1 MSAMALR
8 DRVFRVTDAPMTWAR
23 AILIG
28 TGIFVLGILFLGQV
42 PSWIIYKFDQEVA
55 LLIEWSAKVP
65 GVADEGLNTIQ
76 IKIVRDLVAN
86 AVQNGFLIMMLVA
99 AYYWQK
105 MKLKRTGRRNLEDP
119 IKGYLPGK

>member
-1 MSAMALR
+1 MALR
-8 DRVFRVTDAPMTWAR
+8 ERVFRVTDAPMTWVR
-23 AILIG
+23 AILLG
-28 TGIFVLGILFLGQV
+28 TGLYVLAILLLGQA

-55 LLIEWSAKVP
+55 TLIEWSKKIPLV
-65 GVADEGLNTIQ
+65 DQDMGLNTTQ

-86 AVQNGFLIMMLVA
+86 AVQTGLLIMMLVF

-105 MKLKRTGRRNLEDP
+105 MKQKRTGARDLEDP